1 MERTAIVLLTITSSI
16 SSRPAFCR
24 GSRLHA
30 REHAISQLRVRTN
43 REGIPTTRM
52 TYLFEMKDFLQRPGD
67 LQERGALAR
76 KVPTQQQ
83 IGEASGN
90 TV

>member
-1 MERTAIVLLTITSSI
+1 M
-16 SSRPAFCR
+16 
-24 GSRLHA
+24 
-30 REHAISQLRVRTN
+30 SQLRVRTN

-76 KVPTQQQ
+76 KVPTQPGQR
-83 IGEASGN
+83 
-90 TV
+90 